1 MIKTLSS
8 QLLSFLP
15 PEVRGREKAAASPTA
30 LSSPEKSALGEG
42 WGAWGE
48 GNPLPR
54 EARGVPSPQP
64 TVHTAPLL
72 PARAPDAEVTVHIV
86 CCPLPATDSACRE
99 LTVMLSAE
107 LSPLLSSAQR
117 AHLAAFRRTRAACS
131 RWLSRLALA
140 ACLTGAGA
148 DPGIWLPQLQR
159 RSNGL
164 PCLPGGA
171 VSFSHSEQAAF
182 AALLPAAGEN
192 ACLGLDAESLSSPPP
207 AETALAPAGRGR
219 GVPLPAAE
227 ALRCWTLKESLAKAA
242 GTGLDCPPDRIP
254 CGRHG
259 QRRGALYW
267 RERTFFWR
275 TLPVPGHWLA
285 LTGTRP
291 LRPIFRIIPTACLGR
306 PHASR
311 DLR

>member
-1 MIKTLSS
+1 MRSIFLTIV
-8 QLLSFLP
+8 LLSAGWLFSCDDGKIYP
-15 PEVRGREKAAASPTA
+15 KEEVVSGRQVDASFVFEHPETF
-30 LSSPEKSALGEG
+30 PESEYYQ
-42 WGAWGE
+42 
-48 GNPLPR
+48 
-54 EARGVPSPQP
+54 V
-64 TVHTAPLL
+64 VF
-72 PARAPDAEVTVHIV
+72 
-86 CCPLPATDSACRE
+86 
-99 LTVMLSAE
+99 
-107 LSPLLSSAQR
+107 
-117 AHLAAFRRTRAACS
+117 AAFENGGIYP
-131 RWLSRLALA
+131 LSFKKL
-140 ACLTGAGA
+140 
-148 DPGIWLPQLQR
+148 
-159 RSNGL
+159 SK
-164 PCLPGGA
+164 
-171 VSFSHSEQAAF
+171 
-182 AALLPAAGEN
+182 PAAGEN

-207 AETALAPAGRGR
+207 AETAFAPDGRGR
-219 GVPLPAAE
+219 GVPLPAEE